1 MIKEQINIRKG
12 TQIKELAKI
21 DPEYIKFIPG
31 IHRIIKKQSYQLF
44 AVIRVFKSPSVVPL

>member
-12 TQIKELAKI
+12 TQTKELAKI

-31 IHRIIKKQSYQLF
+31 IHRIIKK
-44 AVIRVFKSPSVVPL
+44 